1 MRYFCALKTRYHGR
15 LDFLIIV
22 IVPRFCVLNA
32 FARILPSRSQVYR
45 LSLTGLLATLALPA
59 AGQDNKDTSSVHQP
73 EAFGQCKAQLE
84 DRAIA
89 AGVSRD
95 TASDV
100 LASVEHLDRVIELDR
115 RQPEFTTTFADYL
128 GRRVNADRIEKG
140 RELLEQHSDLL
151 HRVTEETGV
160 PAPYLVAFWGLETNF
175 GSYFGKMSVPS
186 ALTTLACDPRRSSFF
201 TEQLIAA
208 LRIIDEGAI
217 PAEQME
223 GSWAGAMGHVQF
235 MPTVFLKHAVDADGD
250 GKRDLWNS
258 LPDAMMSAGK
268 FLESMGWNPDYR
280 WGREVLL
287 PDQFDYALA
296 DGRRLPLSKWR
307 QLGITDAFGKPLA
320 DEPIDAALVVPAG
333 HEGPAFLAYHNFKV
347 IMGWNRS
354 EFYAI
359 AVGHLADRVAGAGRL
374 QNPPPEDLPALSRA
388 AILDLQRSLNQ
399 RGYDSGKPDGIIGS
413 GTRSAIR
420 KYQAAAGL
428 IADGYP
434 GQAVLKQLGIETN
447 Q

>member
-1 MRYFCALKTRYHGR
+1 M
-15 LDFLIIV
+15 
-22 IVPRFCVLNA
+22 LNT
-32 FARILPSRSQVYR
+32 FARILPRRSRVCS
-45 LSLTGLLATLALPA
+45 LSVTGLLTALALPA
-59 AGQDNKDTSSVHQP
+59 LAQDTTPSIQA
-73 EAFGQCKAQLE
+73 EAFTECKVRLQE
-84 DRAIA
+84 RAVT
-89 AGVSRD
+89 AGVSPE
-95 TASDV
+95 TAENV
-100 LASVEHLDRVIELDR
+100 MAGVEHLDRVIELDR

-128 GRRVNADRIEKG
+128 NRRVNEDRISKG
-140 RELLEQHSDLL
+140 RELLKEHEDLL
-151 HRVTEETGV
+151 ARVSAETGV

-217 PAEQME
+217 PADQME

-250 GKRDLWNS
+250 GRRDLWNS
-258 LPDAMMSAGK
+258 LPDAMMSAGQ
-268 FLESMGWNPDYR
+268 FLASMGWNPDYR
-280 WGREVLL
+280 WGREVIL
-287 PDQFDYALA
+287 PADFDYAKA
-296 DGRRLPLSKWR
+296 DGRRLPLNEWR
-307 QLGITDAFGKPLA
+307 DLGITDAFGNTLA

-359 AVGHLADRVAGAGRL
+359 AVGHLADRVAGAGGL
-374 QNPPPEDLPALSRA
+374 QNPPPEDVPALSRD
-388 AILDLQRSLNQ
+388 AILELQKTLNQ

-420 KYQAAAGL
+420 QYQASTGL
-428 IADGYP
+428 VADGYP
-434 GQAVLKQLGIETN
+434 GETVLEKLGVRTDR
-447 Q
+447 